1 MAFNLT
7 AQLNLV
13 GPTNIKQIAS
23 QIKKDLG
30 NINATVQFKLDPNVA
45 KNVAGLSS
53 SLKTLNSTFANTV
66 TSATAA
72 SSAIKSFGNSI
83 NSIKI
88 NNIPQKINATAN
100 SITSLNKEST
110 ESVKALAGASS
121 ELVEFGKQAGLAVR
135 RFVAF
140 SAVTS
145 IIYGVTNSINNGVQ
159 AFIDYDKELVKLQ
172 QVTGESASGLSKLQS
187 QITNLS
193 VAYGVSSKELTAVA
207 STLAQAGLSAR
218 ETEKALKALALSSLA
233 PSFDGMNETVEG
245 SIALMRQFGI
255 SAEDLEASLGSV
267 NTVAARFAVESKDII
282 TAIQRTGSVF
292 ATASKGVSEGKD
304 ALNEFI
310 AVFTSVRAT
319 TRESAET
326 IATGLRTIFTRVQR
340 GQTIDALK
348 EFGVNLTDAEG
359 KFVGAYKAVELLSS
373 GLNKLDPRSLDFSR
387 IVEELGGFRQIGKVI
402 PLIQQFAVT
411 QEALK
416 VAQRG
421 QGSLARDAATAQLS
435 LANQISKVREEFFAL
450 FREIGQSKGFQT
462 LIRGALSLVS
472 GLIKVT
478 DAVKG
483 ILPALAVIT
492 AFKGAKGLTQFI
504 GGFNTGVKR
513 GPDGKANGGVIRK
526 FARGGVVPGTGS
538 GDTVPAML
546 EPGEFVIRK
555 KAVETIGA
563 NNLHSMNKYGSGG
576 SIRGGRSGKRKRFA
590 SGGPALSE
598 IKSVEE
604 VVDGDTFDAQVVP
617 KAEPY
622 TARFRLLNYDA
633 YETGNRSS
641 KITPDKWNTISKYPS
656 NAEIKD
662 KVKQTKD
669 GNFKIPSN
677 TIVGRGGLTA
687 ASAGSK
693 ATDDL
698 VKFIGQTNNKDL
710 LNKVDNK
717 KNVGFGRI
725 GIDLS
730 KVFSSSYV
738 TGRYV
743 DDDADEYA
751 LGGKIQ
757 KFAAGGKVTRNLGY
771 IDFDIINDPANAK
784 LVEEQ
789 IKKSGSKGP
798 REYTQYLTDLAIKAK
813 KETSIKKLTAL
824 YGVAGAGKSSIAMG
838 RGANDA
844 GRLRETNRFPILT
857 PEDISKA
864 SEVMLLTSTVSKD
877 KLDGA
882 LKEADKIYALSTTT
896 QEEKDRIRKQRMMRD
911 VSGVGLFG
919 RRAGATTGVPTDSA
933 KEEALLTDS
942 FGSKAMILGRGNSG
956 RLRRKRG
963 DELVQITKKKL
974 GFTWGGF
981 SPTTAGH
988 ESIMDAAKAA
998 GIPYEDFIALVGAN
1012 EAIDPQDDSYRTAI
1026 FDQDFRL
1033 LLAQAGFGAKGAS
1046 VLPKAF
1052 GDMSV
1057 PLAFDMGQRDGR
1069 RQITLPAAGSMAF
1082 VADKTDKQMVKYE
1095 QAGYGV
1101 TNLERMG
1108 GISGTA
1114 VRKLLLAGNLEELQ
1128 KVVSPGVF
1136 SLLKNNLPQLQNRSA
1151 VIPSLVQQAQ
1161 SLYKQEVL
1169 SIDEQLAATGITRA
1183 DNKKAATDPDY
1194 AAQLEIYQYLKEQ
1207 KKKLATKASFEPYR
1221 LLKQLA
1227 EADPDKYALKLD
1239 RTGEDGIVGASQTSG
1254 LQEAILKKVAKD
1266 TSVQKSSGILPA
1278 QGSEILKRFGSE
1290 RLPNDPSFGPFSG
1303 KTVRDTADGGKLK
1316 YWNSA
1321 FRPETKADKLAYYTR
1336 TRDYLIDKFNGSQ
1349 GTQKATALKDTTS
1362 AVLSSTQLG
1371 LVGLNPLGYTGLLGP
1386 ETWNLG
1392 IDPSGQERSI
1402 DASILQRGLPNQY
1415 QNVIDYL
1422 SGQTEEIVGGASK
1435 LLGIDPKKLTKKQRE
1450 TLGQGNIEGALLEQ
1464 IFGSADATIL
1474 DDALR
1479 TRPIDFPMGIGP
1491 KAAKIFGI
1499 DPNIPTEVKRTID
1512 SGSRGKAIKEFQR
1525 YFRQQYGIPQPAEEE
1540 LQKLASGGQVNN
1552 IENRKYIGAGK
1563 YLSED
1568 QVRYLDR
1575 LEKDRDKNIE
1585 ERNKLSDAL
1594 NDRLG
1599 GVYGGIIKNRKDS
1612 KSTNTGLNLDSNRLF
1627 GSQSSKEKELAVNDW
1642 YTGISKIGDRD
1653 FNRDLE
1659 QEMYYREKRFIELDA
1674 KVDPIAK
1681 QKEINELK
1689 KLELEAEKIEAE
1701 MFAIRKKAYSS
1712 KREKFASGG
1721 KTGALSGAANGELL
1735 KKYGEIFPSNN
1746 STGPFKEMVFDF
1758 DDTLVTGG
1766 EIRLPDGRLDL
1777 SRKDDM
1783 PLVQE
1788 MLKKGKLTPLGQ
1800 HLSEALKQ
1808 EPSLMDNVS
1817 VLSARNPNQ
1826 AGILAKTLQNL
1837 GLPIPASKIRGSN
1850 GPQNKKIT
1858 GYQKMIDDNLET
1870 ITRLKG
1876 QGHEAIHYTFAK
1888 GGKVEEEYKSILAS
1902 ILPKEMLT
1910 SDGYLK
1916 MPSGEAEPID
1926 FIPGR
1931 SLAEKSRSSMMS
1943 ILLGKA
1949 EKVAPEEQTGA
1960 FYAGGLM
1967 FKVLRHNL
1975 EKYKKKLPEDEYK
1988 ALKQFVDQRI
1998 LFEGN
2003 DDTIKTAGGLHKG
2016 VLAHESFHDIQ
2027 GHLYDNHPEIID
2039 KLHESL
2045 LKRKDAVEKWYKD
2058 PKNAEWAGP
2067 KDYRLE
2073 HFFPTATS
2081 KSPYS
2086 GNFITEAHDSVKKI
2100 TKKDNVSQNLFSTLG
2115 ATQWDFGKNELIPV
2129 LLSAAVENNKGAI
2142 ELLSQAFEE
2151 SGLNPDFYKT
2161 LPQKRKLGG
2170 VIRDIWHGTTTGQDD
2185 SVLKSFKKYGAKS
2198 DVSSGF
2204 GQGQGFYVYSDPT
2217 SAMVRAMELEGGANY
2232 LTAADPNGKP
2242 MALKFTELLDGKN
2255 WDLDYEFQNA
2265 DIVNFIHSHYD
2276 RVKEAVAKS
2285 KGVDLGTNLKDF
2297 SLDQKYDEYLDTTD
2311 NTMMRK
2317 VGISFKDQGKD
2328 AERLLANNNYGDARS
2343 GEVLSSLVK
2352 SLMHSDPDFYEEFEN
2367 SFFNN
2372 LKPKQG
2378 LKYVG
2383 KDPLK
2388 PVLAQ
2393 IFTRQKNIDDTGWI
2407 TEKFAKGGQAGVSPQ
2422 DTVPALLTPGEFVIN
2437 KKAAQNIGYAK
2448 LEKLNKAD
2456 KIQGFNRGGA
2466 VGSVIQKFATGGSVL
2481 DMLLKGLQTFNQPSV
2496 QKLQSRPSETNSST
2510 IEVSSEISS
2519 FSKNLA
2525 DELDKAGYSMKSLKN
2540 IIEQMGQGADISYKQ
2555 MEKALEKD
2563 LQRLKISGA
2572 SIEATVQA
2580 EKALSDVRN
2589 QSKTNIVKRQFLEA
2603 GFKESKAGKALGS
2616 GASQQKILM
2625 EAEKKEKLIIAQRRK
2640 ELTQSISSIPGGSGP
2655 PLSLDKIKEKVQE
2668 LLDAEAQKIK
2678 ENALIGATQQVTG
2691 IKKSELESMNIGS
2704 GDIKSYITQSTTD
2717 RKTLAQMDKQLIA
2730 TRLEEY
2736 KNAGT
2741 VRGIAAQSASEALA
2755 LAKEEVSKRRQIIN
2769 EIAKEDG
2776 SKGVGAASLTDWKN
2790 SPVLNTLK
2798 GRYFDGDS
2806 GKFKGSTALGDI
2818 GMVAGLVGGQGENIA
2833 NQMYDTRTDSGKVQ
2847 AAKTSVA
2854 IQNAGSTLATGLTT
2868 AAQLAP
2874 INPVVAALVAV
2885 GTAAYAA
2892 ADSYYDFTGAQADAA
2907 AAMEKSIRADKI
2919 AYATDV
2925 LNKSFETLM
2934 KSTTDLALK
2943 MDYVS
2948 KARTLIDLTK
2958 EDSNIEAATNK
2969 GDQERRTWSQYYWG
2983 GGPLADIGQ
2992 AMGISSGNAYAK
3004 EGVNGLELQDYQR
3017 LGAKQA
3023 EAFASLGNQG
3033 YQLLPEAYKQ
3043 GFSREDIIKN
3053 MDLSGEDN
3061 KTGITRAQVEA
3072 MVLSD
3077 PNKATEY
3084 QIRMAKGQ
3092 DSGDRYLKEQ
3102 TDNFFNTNAQAL
3114 AAEKADKMARA
3125 LEAANKAGRRLADSF
3140 ELLSKNIN
3148 ESIGRTNFESEARAE
3163 AMKQNSD
3170 ALRGKSESSGPKL
3183 RELNVLNNPSAY
3195 TDKEYDSALSSAT
3208 SGIKNDRV
3216 KQQIIGGSQL
3226 EQRLPKAI
3234 KEAISTEVKGN
3245 ANLDVDEATKLAI
3258 KAANAEIDKL
3268 NIRPEQK
3275 EDLKTI
3281 ARTKIEEQAEKTRK
3295 TLAGK
3300 GDKAMVDNF
3309 LESLDSAKDI
3319 TGDFSSK
3326 MSEVAKELLSFRQG
3340 ALKQFAEGLNAASKA
3355 LKDSRNY
3362 EKKARDIRNS
3372 GNMNFREVITG
3383 VGETFEERQA
3393 RMNGDVASLTG
3404 GITSVAGIKN
3414 RMLSLQTSRQNIV
3427 KAQEATGGDPIG
3439 AAKLEKD
3446 LRAVDDQLRDT
3457 AEALDILATSTELV
3471 EKAFNDLKN
3480 VRELQK
3486 NRESFINT
3494 LLTNTPEEADKLN
3507 QTFIRLQRNLSGGL
3521 NDASNQRDARKAF
3534 NQTLRET
3541 GSVRE
3546 ATKAGNTVLAN
3557 QRKETLAAMNDP
3569 GFQAAQEL
3577 NIRNQY
3583 AQGKGKPGVSADE
3596 AVADYF
3602 KNQQLQV
3609 MKSMAVESG
3618 MINNPLVRQAIAA
3631 KEDPTS
3637 EPAMAQAADRYLKA
3651 VGLQSDATKAQ
3662 GELALLESQQ
3672 ILAASNNNLKTSIDD
3687 LNARIDTLI
3696 LGDAGGP
3703 RGIVG
3708 KDSIGQDVVQLA
3720 SRGGL
3725 MYAQQGQYVN
3735 FQPKGTDTVPA
3746 MLTPG
3751 EFVVNARSTSEH
3763 LPLLKAINAGYFAKG
3778 GLTKRQES
3786 YEQQDKRTIRE
3797 AKEKEQQRQQE
3808 ELDIIREGYEIR
3820 TRPLGA
3826 YTNKSEQ
3833 FEGVYTDRTRKA
3845 PNPLTDP
3852 AYGFLDRTDKQDLAR
3867 IIKQQKEGTYK
3878 PSVYDMQLLQDLK
3891 QRASLQSGSYWAKE
3905 NVPNMTA
3912 GEHGQMLSYISGLES
3927 KIKSYNMNPKKSG
3940 RFSSIPDSEKAS
3952 KTWEGYVNIVPKLNR
3967 TDPDEP
3973 QQSFH
3978 GPYVPSKDK
3987 TDAQSRNSRDA
3998 GISTGITVNGKSG
4011 PVDILPGPLVS
4022 DYHFMSEK
4030 ERNQLSRI
4038 MKGQE
4043 DGSYQPTNE
4052 DIKFINS
4059 MRERV
4064 RSLVKKDYDPR
4075 AGFGKSTSDKDP
4087 YWRKYNFGET
4097 GNASNFFDAL
4107 EKQTRNYYDD
4117 PRYDPSKHQ
4126 SSTDIVGRGFQTEGK
4141 FGTISNRPGP
4151 LGLAIMTKKEQERVA
4166 RIIKQQ
4172 EAGTYQPNEED
4183 KVFAAQLN
4191 RKAQSYRN
4199 PATLEQYTAGDYGKG
4214 INFFEKFESQIKSY
4228 GKKKTEK
4235 KAKPPS
4241 AKKSQDMSLADKAKG
4256 QLAYARQQQ
4265 YLSRFRPEVREQKEK
4280 DLLGKGQLY
4289 YPDGSSPR
4297 GKVFKE
4303 EGSRSTQ
4310 NVAPLILPPGYKEVP
4325 DVTSQDGE
4333 ILLPDQS
4340 GQKMLNTQ
4348 TPSKIKVPDV
4358 EGQTPSASDS
4368 LITLEDNENYPSPS
4382 NKTSWMEPIY
4392 VYIANHPEVQARTPL
4407 ESIEKARAHL
4417 RKIGMTAAQA
4427 NAQYDAAIATRTAEA
4442 PDFVDAKG
4450 LPFLKGV
4457 DVRPSEQQAQENARM
4472 MSDEQQKKKNDTI
4485 VKDREERL
4493 KDYEAKKVAMKLRE
4507 KTIREYFGN
4516 DPEGKRRADKVIADL
4531 PLWDKTT
4538 AGRSADYNTKFD
4550 ADIIQMGLYRG
4561 KSLTNWNRSD
4571 LISPDEAVYRYEA
4584 QVKRREDYMKGRA
4597 AGDFDKFDPS
4607 ESPKVKGIMGW
4618 LTGKDK
4624 GEPTKVKGISTM
4636 SEPIKPDVKSVGTAP
4651 TSKDIKTDPVTFRP
4665 LNYSENDIA
4674 KLDSEVKD
4682 LETDLAFKPKDE
4694 YTKKLLEK
4702 KKGTL
4707 SAIQQATTQAMEVR
4721 VALNNQTQ
4729 SRYQELKQQAN
4740 SGKISGSLEKEYI
4753 KLSLQRGVP
4762 YGQIR
4767 AFAGNISSVEDD
4779 MRRGVFSDAEMK
4791 QWSRQ
4796 QRKEFESGLAKEKET
4811 SFYDKVASELSD
4823 IARKNVDSSVTKLTG
4838 NKQLGQAAGLG
4849 AGFGTGVLTSVGN
4862 PSTTA
4867 VGVSTAGM
4875 GYLSSIGLQA
4885 AAGTTAAGL
4894 QYGAGQ
4900 NEAAAQTLK
4909 DTATMAAIN
4918 LGLRILTDPKSAKL
4932 LEQAKKEFTEGLSNP
4947 PSLKEF
4953 LNDPEMRELGKA
4965 LGYTDLLETIKT
4977 GNAVDTTSMFPRTE
4991 AVVGGISRSLEKI
5004 PGRGAEVIK
5013 NIGSAIE
5020 QIPRGAGGEYGFAGQ
5035 MDLPPVK
5042 TTVAPKTNGTTK
5054 VYQYD
5059 VSSADEYSQMGEAAK
5074 KLINKT
5080 TASKVQ
5086 KKANGGLIYAE
5097 NGQLI
5102 DFSPKGT
5109 DTVPAMLTPGE
5120 FVVNA
5125 KSTKKNLG
5133 LLHSINRSKGGQIK
5147 YLSQGGRP
5155 DDTQPAPSVDIPQ
5168 ETTNNA
5174 LSSYD
5179 SAGVLGQMAERS
5191 MGEQLE
5197 ADRLASGTAQFM
5209 GGASGADVTAGLH
5222 YQRNYGERAGEKPVS
5237 EARTESMVGNY
5248 FDQSKEY
5255 YDNQGRTLWNLP
5267 ERAAIS
5273 MGQGLAHVVLPE
5285 SELEPTTTLTY
5296 ADGTKFREGPA
5307 EVGTGALANQ
5317 AAMVAGI
5324 GALGGARTSTAFSNL
5339 GKVADPLGAATETG
5353 LTHVDQAAQGARR
5366 LVGSAVEGIGKGIGS
5381 ETMAQTGRAI
5391 QITSGDAARAAAR
5404 IASETAVPHG
5414 MSPRDAAFAHMG
5426 SETTD
5431 IYSGTSGGW
5440 HLDHNNKFRNTGS
5453 LGASEPIPQ
5462 SAMGDA
5468 VIARMA
5474 EHASDIKRG
5483 GAGHGSIGS
5492 YHHDGAGVPA
5502 AYARDEFV
5510 AGRGEAYVVQ
5520 SKVDKSL
5527 IDNSKSLFDDS
5538 LTSSLSSE
5546 LLPNQS
5552 VAPVI
5557 HTGRSAAKD
5566 TVTGADVLTRFSEQT
5581 FKTAKEIAQMTPD
5594 EQLAYAAQREIAK
5607 NQVENALK
5615 QNSPIT
5621 KMENSQVDP
5630 RFADMP
5636 GTTRVVHDPMVLGP
5650 RKSHSLRELSRIGST
5665 HAPSYIPDL
5674 GDHVANHGYKTGLEQ
5689 YDEKAKHHSSGGLI
5703 YANNGALAE
5712 AVSGTDTV
5720 PAMLTPGEFV
5730 VNRESSQKHMPILQA
5745 INNGYFNRGGIVN
5758 YLANGG
5764 AVMPQ
5769 YSANGGPAKTG
5780 GGVSKDAASSSVG
5793 DALSAAVKSAV
5804 NDFNNSIQKGMESYS
5819 SMMQSSV
5826 EQMNSFGQT
5835 FSSATQTLA
5844 NSAGT
5849 YSEAANNMPNTLKGE
5864 MEMTATQNVTGLGAV
5879 GEQIVGGAK
5888 AAGALAGTITSQNTW
5903 SYYDRKETEGAFN
5916 TSSKNKPITG

>member
-30 NINATVQFKLDPNVA
+30 NINAKVQFKLDPNVA

-555 KAVETIGA
+555 KAVETIGSD
-563 NNLHSMNKYGSGG
+563 NLHSMNKYGGGG
-576 SIRGGRSGKRKRFA
+576 SIRGGRAGKRKKFA
-590 SGGPALSE
+590 KGGIAQ
-598 IKSVEE
+598 IKNKGAR
-604 VVDGDTFDAQVVP
+604 DGDSWHVDYIPASDPISVT
-617 KAEPY
+617 
-622 TARFRLLNYDA
+622 TRGIGYDA
-633 YETGNRSS
+633 YELTSGKEWEKALGLEAKSMANNYFTDSKSKSMSNNSMLFRSLDQS
-641 KITPDKWNTISKYPS
+641 KFTQGRPLHKVPSKLKRDMIKKGV
-656 NAEIKD
+656 AKEAIKD
-662 KVKQTKD
+662 NTATHSGGPSKRQFETLKEIGFNTR
-669 GNFKIPSN
+669 NLKIQEFN
-677 TIVGRGGLTA
+677 
-687 ASAGSK
+687 
-693 ATDDL
+693 
-698 VKFIGQTNNKDL
+698 
-710 LNKVDNK
+710 
-717 KNVGFGRI
+717 
-725 GIDLS
+725 
-730 KVFSSSYV
+730 
-738 TGRYV
+738 
-743 DDDADEYA
+743 

-757 KFAAGGKVTRNLGY
+757 KFVVGGKVTRNLGY
-771 IDFDIINDPANAK
+771 IDFDIINDPANEK

-1012 EAIDPQDDSYRTAI
+1012 EAIDPADDSYRTAI

-1033 LLAQAGFGAKGAS
+1033 LLAKAGFGAKGAS

-1183 DNKKAATDPDY
+1183 DNKKAAIDPDY

-1239 RTGEDGIVGASQTSG
+1239 RAGENGIVSPPQISG
-1254 LQEAILKKVAKD
+1254 LQEAILKKVAKE

-1278 QGSEILKRFGSE
+1278 QGSEILKRFGTE

-1349 GTQKATALKDTTS
+1349 GTQKATTLAETTN
-1362 AVLSSTQLG
+1362 AVLSSKQLG

-1392 IDPSGQERSI
+1392 VDSSGQERSI
-1402 DASILQRGLPNQY
+1402 DASIIQRGLPTQY
-1415 QNVIDYL
+1415 KSVIDYL
-1422 SGQTEEIVGGASK
+1422 SGQTEELVGGAAK
-1435 LLGIDPKKLTKKQRE
+1435 LLGISPKKLSQKERE

-1464 IFGSADATIL
+1464 IFGSAGATVL
-1474 DDALR
+1474 NDALR

-1499 DPNIPTEVKRTID
+1499 DPDIPTEVKRTID
-1512 SGSRGKAIKEFQR
+1512 SGSRSKAVEEFQK
-1525 YFRQQYGIPQPAEEE
+1525 YFRQQYGIPEPKDNKVV
-1540 LQKLASGGQVNN
+1540 QKLSGG
-1552 IENRKYIGAGK
+1552 G
-1563 YLSED
+1563 
-1568 QVRYLDR
+1568 
-1575 LEKDRDKNIE
+1575 
-1585 ERNKLSDAL
+1585 
-1594 NDRLG
+1594 
-1599 GVYGGIIKNRKDS
+1599 
-1612 KSTNTGLNLDSNRLF
+1612 
-1627 GSQSSKEKELAVNDW
+1627 
-1642 YTGISKIGDRD
+1642 
-1653 FNRDLE
+1653 
-1659 QEMYYREKRFIELDA
+1659 
-1674 KVDPIAK
+1674 
-1681 QKEINELK
+1681 
-1689 KLELEAEKIEAE
+1689 
-1701 MFAIRKKAYSS
+1701 
-1712 KREKFASGG
+1712 
-1721 KTGALSGAANGELL
+1721 LL
-1735 KKYGEIFPSNN
+1735 KKYGEIFPSGS

-1826 AGILAKTLQNL
+1826 AGILAQTLQNL

-1870 ITRLKG
+1870 ITRLKD
-1876 QGHEAIHYTFAK
+1876 QGHEAIHYKFAK
-1888 GGKVEEEYKSILAS
+1888 GGKIEEEYKSILAS

-1910 SDGYLK
+1910 SDSYLK
-1916 MPSGEAEPID
+1916 RPSGEAEPIS
-1926 FIPGR
+1926 FIAPPD
-1931 SLAEKSRSSMMS
+1931 LATKNRNEMMS
-1943 ILLGKA
+1943 ILLGKSQ
-1949 EKVAPEEQTGA
+1949 KVSNSDEDTGGA
-1960 FYAGGLM
+1960 YYRGAL
-1967 FKVLRHNL
+1967 KYKTLRHNL
-1975 EKYKKKLPEDEYK
+1975 EKNKDQLPKEEYE
-1988 ALKQFVDQRI
+1988 ALKTWVNQAIVFQ
-1998 LFEGN
+1998 G
-2003 DDTIKTAGGLHKG
+2003 DDDDLIKTTGARHKG
-2016 VLAHESFHDIQ
+2016 VLAHETFHDIQ
-2027 GHLYDNHPEIID
+2027 GYLYDNHPEIMD
-2039 KLHESL
+2039 KLLSGIDTQKE
-2045 LKRKDAVEKWYKD
+2045 AIAQWYAD
-2058 PKNAEWAGP
+2058 PKNKEWTGP
-2067 KDYRLE
+2067 KNYKLD
-2073 HFFPTATS
+2073 HFFPNPQT
-2081 KSPYS
+2081 KSPYDTS
-2086 GNFITEAHDSVKKI
+2086 TIEEASYAISKR
-2100 TKKDNVSQNLFSTLG
+2100 TKKPTSVPSWKMLG
-2115 ATQWDFGKNELIPV
+2115 MTQQDFGRNEAIPV
-2129 LLSAAVENNKGAI
+2129 LLSAAAVGNAGATEI
-2142 ELLSQAFEE
+2142 LSKVFGG
-2151 SGLNPDFYKT
+2151 SGLNADFYKT
-2161 LPQKRKLGG
+2161 LPKFKLGG

-2185 SVLKSFKKYGAKS
+2185 SVLESFKKYGAKS

-2217 SAMVRAMELEGGANY
+2217 SAMVRAMELQGGANY

-2328 AERLLANNNYGDARS
+2328 AERLLANNHYGDARS

-2393 IFTRQKNIDDTGWI
+2393 IFNKQKNIDDTGWI

-2437 KKAAQNIGYAK
+2437 KKAAQNIGYSK

-2519 FSKNLA
+2519 FSKSLV

-2589 QSKTNIVKRQFLEA
+2589 QSKANIVKRQFLEA

-2625 EAEKKEKLIIAQRRK
+2625 EAEKKEKLIIAQRRQQ
-2640 ELTQSISSIPGGSGP
+2640 LTQSLSAGGTGIPGGSGP
-2655 PLSLDKIKEKVQE
+2655 PLSLDKIKQKVQE

-2678 ENALIGATQQVTG
+2678 ELALIGATQQVTG
-2691 IKKSELESMNIGS
+2691 VKKSELEAMNIGS

-2730 TRLEEY
+2730 GKIEELKNSSDY
-2736 KNAGT
+2736 K
-2741 VRGIAAQSASEALA
+2741 SASNAEQRKLLNDTMS

-2776 SKGVGAASLTDWKN
+2776 SKGVGAAGLTDWKN
-2790 SPVLNTLK
+2790 SPVLNAVK
-2798 GRYFDGDS
+2798 GRYFDSDS
-2806 GKFKGSTALGDI
+2806 GKFKGSTALGDV

-2874 INPVVAALVAV
+2874 INPLLAALVTV

-2892 ADSYYDFTGAQADAA
+2892 ADAVYDFSGAQADAA

-3372 GNMNFREVITG
+3372 GNMNFREVTTG

-3404 GITSVAGIKN
+3404 GVTSVAGIKN

-3457 AEALDILATSTELV
+3457 AEALEILATSTELV

-3480 VRELQK
+3480 ARELQK

-3703 RGIVG
+3703 KGIVG
-3708 KDSIGQDVVQLA
+3708 KDSIGENVVQLA

-3751 EFVVNARSTSEH
+3751 EFVINAKSTAEH
-3763 LPLLKAINAGYFAKG
+3763 LPLLKSINSGYFDQG
-3778 GLTKRQES
+3778 GLVSNFTKF
-3786 YEQQDKRTIRE
+3786 DK
-3797 AKEKEQQRQQE
+3797 
-3808 ELDIIREGYEIR
+3808 
-3820 TRPLGA
+3820 
-3826 YTNKSEQ
+3826 NKN
-3833 FEGVYTDRTRKA
+3833 R
-3845 PNPLTDP
+3845 L
-3852 AYGFLDRTDKQDLAR
+3852 LDRKEFTEYFSDFDLNKDDAIDMKEFRSGINKQDLRRKALFLKGSKSR
-3867 IIKQQKEGTYK
+3867 TEEEETEYQNLR
-3878 PSVYDMQLLQDLK
+3878 SLLDK
-3891 QRASLQSGSYWAKE
+3891 
-3905 NVPNMTA
+3905 T
-3912 GEHGQMLSYISGLES
+3912 
-3927 KIKSYNMNPKKSG
+3927 KSG
-3940 RFSSIPDSEKAS
+3940 
-3952 KTWEGYVNIVPKLNR
+3952 
-3967 TDPDEP
+3967 
-3973 QQSFH
+3973 
-3978 GPYVPSKDK
+3978 
-3987 TDAQSRNSRDA
+3987 
-3998 GISTGITVNGKSG
+3998 GIGTR
-4011 PVDILPGPLVS
+4011 
-4022 DYHFMSEK
+4022 K
-4030 ERNQLSRI
+4030 EMIDR
-4038 MKGQE
+4038 
-4043 DGSYQPTNE
+4043 
-4052 DIKFINS
+4052 
-4059 MRERV
+4059 
-4064 RSLVKKDYDPR
+4064 
-4075 AGFGKSTSDKDP
+4075 
-4087 YWRKYNFGET
+4087 
-4097 GNASNFFDAL
+4097 
-4107 EKQTRNYYDD
+4107 
-4117 PRYDPSKHQ
+4117 
-4126 SSTDIVGRGFQTEGK
+4126 
-4141 FGTISNRPGP
+4141 
-4151 LGLAIMTKKEQERVA
+4151 
-4166 RIIKQQ
+4166 
-4172 EAGTYQPNEED
+4172 
-4183 KVFAAQLN
+4183 
-4191 RKAQSYRN
+4191 
-4199 PATLEQYTAGDYGKG
+4199 
-4214 INFFEKFESQIKSY
+4214 
-4228 GKKKTEK
+4228 
-4235 KAKPPS
+4235 
-4241 AKKSQDMSLADKAKG
+4241 AKG
-4256 QLAYARQQQ
+4256 QIRYERQQA
-4265 YLSRFRPEVREQKEK
+4265 YLSRFRPEIRERKEER
-4280 DLLGKGQLY
+4280 LLRSGMLY
-4289 YPDGSSPR
+4289 FPDGTSPR
-4297 GKVFKE
+4297 GKMFKM
-4303 EGSRSTQ
+4303 EGSRSTE
-4310 NVAPLILPPGYKEVP
+4310 NVADLILPPPYKNVPNTINPNTELLLPNPSGGMLNSSSGQLAKTQTNQQIAVAKPTISTTRGKYPKTDGTRTDDLLQADQSIFTTQDLMTLANETDRTYVMAAQIARYRLQEQGIDYRSSLPDAQPDVVLTKPDPNDPKYQTRNPLEGISKRIADNRAYEAQQKTEKSDSTLILKPTAEELSESRRAALTTNIINQALNKKTPVYSIATPTSGDQITKTERPTREFMGSSASRRALSAVANNGGTLAEADAAARNAITSQAERSKSIVEKRKAEGRKVIDYYEQRLNEARADNDGDGQPDFSKTEIDKRKKEWESSIVNFGTSGSSRGRNPIFRKPEEYYGDSAPPKPGERGHRWSMGEYSSAEDYLAAQGLAQSFRESQRKTRIENESRQEQFSAGVQGAFFGADRVTTDSGIKTPQEARDYDMKLFVAEGRRSLQQDKDRLRTLQSKKESELSTSEKEELNRLTKRSPVDTPLSDALIQQSQQQMTLTKEDMAEYYSRQQNPITKTTDEHGGIYRITDRNKIIFNDGSSMLIPVEPESVTGVGVSAASMLTPIGLITAASATTRVP
-4325 DVTSQDGE
+4325 DIISRINKGEATTEDILDLVNIGSGLALSLNNARTSEQLRGEGRGLLGGKQTQRQAKIEQAKAELAIDRDMKQALDESRYNITEKLNDAEEARLWESVEQQTRKAGKSVVESVKKTAMSAQPMRGTEYGFGGGDSATLNARAAKAMEPEMLDLKSSGRTTSGQYKLTSQGE
-4333 ILLPDQS
+4333 KFLAKRIVEFVEKSKNNAVVTPGLKPRGNFMPDVLDEGVGIGGQIKIRLADDVFALNHEGFHAASDAIGALEDAGLLTPGVVKNLPKEYAPLVSGAADRARSFDEYIRARQATRGTS
-4340 GQKMLNTQ
+4340 KPIEPSIVESMQKALVEEESAVASSLGQKPTDNPSYNRALKQYNRTMGYAEDQPFQTQ
-4348 TPSKIKVPDV
+4348 TPKSML
-4358 EGQTPSASDS
+4358 GSA
-4368 LITLEDNENYPSPS
+4368 
-4382 NKTSWMEPIY
+4382 
-4392 VYIANHPEVQARTPL
+4392 V
-4407 ESIEKARAHL
+4407 
-4417 RKIGMTAAQA
+4417 
-4427 NAQYDAAIATRTAEA
+4427 
-4442 PDFVDAKG
+4442 DF
-4450 LPFLKGV
+4450 
-4457 DVRPSEQQAQENARM
+4457 
-4472 MSDEQQKKKNDTI
+4472 
-4485 VKDREERL
+4485 
-4493 KDYEAKKVAMKLRE
+4493 AKKYGTAGALAGLAADSIGRL
-4507 KTIREYFGN
+4507 FGSQSK
-4516 DPEGKRRADKVIADL
+4516 DQAKVKKPARRA
-4531 PLWDKTT
+4531 
-4538 AGRSADYNTKFD
+4538 S
-4550 ADIIQMGLYRG
+4550 
-4561 KSLTNWNRSD
+4561 
-4571 LISPDEAVYRYEA
+4571 
-4584 QVKRREDYMKGRA
+4584 
-4597 AGDFDKFDPS
+4597 
-4607 ESPKVKGIMGW
+4607 
-4618 LTGKDK
+4618 
-4624 GEPTKVKGISTM
+4624 
-4636 SEPIKPDVKSVGTAP
+4636 
-4651 TSKDIKTDPVTFRP
+4651 
-4665 LNYSENDIA
+4665 
-4674 KLDSEVKD
+4674 
-4682 LETDLAFKPKDE
+4682 
-4694 YTKKLLEK
+4694 
-4702 KKGTL
+4702 
-4707 SAIQQATTQAMEVR
+4707 
-4721 VALNNQTQ
+4721 
-4729 SRYQELKQQAN
+4729 
-4740 SGKISGSLEKEYI
+4740 
-4753 KLSLQRGVP
+4753 
-4762 YGQIR
+4762 
-4767 AFAGNISSVEDD
+4767 
-4779 MRRGVFSDAEMK
+4779 
-4791 QWSRQ
+4791 
-4796 QRKEFESGLAKEKET
+4796 
-4811 SFYDKVASELSD
+4811 
-4823 IARKNVDSSVTKLTG
+4823 
-4838 NKQLGQAAGLG
+4838 
-4849 AGFGTGVLTSVGN
+4849 
-4862 PSTTA
+4862 
-4867 VGVSTAGM
+4867 
-4875 GYLSSIGLQA
+4875 
-4885 AAGTTAAGL
+4885 
-4894 QYGAGQ
+4894 
-4900 NEAAAQTLK
+4900 
-4909 DTATMAAIN
+4909 
-4918 LGLRILTDPKSAKL
+4918 
-4932 LEQAKKEFTEGLSNP
+4932 
-4947 PSLKEF
+4947 
-4953 LNDPEMRELGKA
+4953 
-4965 LGYTDLLETIKT
+4965 
-4977 GNAVDTTSMFPRTE
+4977 
-4991 AVVGGISRSLEKI
+4991 
-5004 PGRGAEVIK
+5004 
-5013 NIGSAIE
+5013 
-5020 QIPRGAGGEYGFAGQ
+5020 
-5035 MDLPPVK
+5035 
-5042 TTVAPKTNGTTK
+5042 
-5054 VYQYD
+5054 
-5059 VSSADEYSQMGEAAK
+5059 
-5074 KLINKT
+5074 
-5080 TASKVQ
+5080 
-5086 KKANGGLIYAE
+5086 GGLIYAE

-5125 KSTKKNLG
+5125 KSTKENLG
-5133 LLHSINRSKGGQIK
+5133 LLHAINKNKGGKINYLADGGKAGTNIDKDEDLNKDGIITDEERQIYQRQKEERQIYQRQKELYLTRPFGQMDDRQAYLTRSFGYSKGGPVN
-5147 YLSQGGRP
+5147 YLAKGGRP

-5174 LSSYD
+5174 LSSYNSAAALEQAANEYKENEFLTTSTVPTQVD
-5179 SAGVLGQMAERS
+5179 RGRVNDPILAYGGEALRTAGGLPSAIGGAAQYGIGAIGETAIRATHIGQNAITSDDEKNPSMLKDFMDFKNAGAERAKLGLAETAAGAANVATLNMVPSVNDYWNPITHNLENNISSLQKGREESSRKIGESIDNYTSSMLGQNTFANMMEKSVGVADYVGAEVIGGLGFEAALGSVAKSMDVANKAHVDKVIETGTLSKETTRNLVRNTENALPGLTSENMTASSVRAGVNPDGTINNWSKA
-5191 MGEQLE
+5191 LE
-5197 ADRLASGTAQFM
+5197 TDPTLSEFSVTRGKPGYAAAYEGP
-5209 GGASGADVTAGLH
+5209 ASGAPAGLD
-5222 YQRNYGERAGEKPVS
+5222 S
-5237 EARTESMVGNY
+5237 ARTTKSIINGEEHITAWGNTGVGNY
-5248 FDQSKEY
+5248 TTMAGESPAAAGIIPYVEQNLAMGAAAGGGRNSSVLIGRLTDEASAGLKTVDSAFMDSY
-5255 YDNQGRTLWNLP
+5255 NSAVDNLVSQGLTTETAQLAAQQAMTEGAFGTKVSTSMIEPPSLQKTRLTSGNTSFSQP
-5267 ERAAIS
+5267 STISSAGTNTVAIS
-5273 MGQGLAHVVLPE
+5273 NPNAVGAFKSMPIEEALSFPSQHAALHKVE
-5285 SELEPTTTLTY
+5285 RLTNST
-5296 ADGTKFREGPA
+5296 DI
-5307 EVGTGALANQ
+5307 ANG
-5317 AAMVAGI
+5317 V
-5324 GALGGARTSTAFSNL
+5324 NY
-5339 GKVADPLGAATETG
+5339 
-5353 LTHVDQAAQGARR
+5353 LTH
-5366 LVGSAVEGIGKGIGS
+5366 EK
-5381 ETMAQTGRAI
+5381 
-5391 QITSGDAARAAAR
+5391 
-5404 IASETAVPHG
+5404 
-5414 MSPRDAAFAHMG
+5414 
-5426 SETTD
+5426 
-5431 IYSGTSGGW
+5431 
-5440 HLDHNNKFRNTGS
+5440 K
-5453 LGASEPIPQ
+5453 
-5462 SAMGDA
+5462 
-5468 VIARMA
+5468 A
-5474 EHASDIKRG
+5474 EH
-5483 GAGHGSIGS
+5483 H
-5492 YHHDGAGVPA
+5492 
-5502 AYARDEFV
+5502 
-5510 AGRGEAYVVQ
+5510 
-5520 SKVDKSL
+5520 
-5527 IDNSKSLFDDS
+5527 N
-5538 LTSSLSSE
+5538 
-5546 LLPNQS
+5546 
-5552 VAPVI
+5552 
-5557 HTGRSAAKD
+5557 
-5566 TVTGADVLTRFSEQT
+5566 
-5581 FKTAKEIAQMTPD
+5581 
-5594 EQLAYAAQREIAK
+5594 
-5607 NQVENALK
+5607 
-5615 QNSPIT
+5615 
-5621 KMENSQVDP
+5621 
-5630 RFADMP
+5630 
-5636 GTTRVVHDPMVLGP
+5636 
-5650 RKSHSLRELSRIGST
+5650 
-5665 HAPSYIPDL
+5665 
-5674 GDHVANHGYKTGLEQ
+5674 
-5689 YDEKAKHHSSGGLI
+5689 SGGLI
-5703 YANNGALAE
+5703 YANNGAITPHL
-5712 AVSGTDTV
+5712 SRGTDTV

-5730 VNRESSQKHMPILQA
+5730 INREASQKHMPILQA

-5835 FSSATQTLA
+5835 FSNATQTLA

-5849 YSEAANNMPNTLKGE
+5849 YSEAANNMPDTVRGV
-5864 MEMTATQNVTGLGAV
+5864 MEINAKQNVTGLGAV